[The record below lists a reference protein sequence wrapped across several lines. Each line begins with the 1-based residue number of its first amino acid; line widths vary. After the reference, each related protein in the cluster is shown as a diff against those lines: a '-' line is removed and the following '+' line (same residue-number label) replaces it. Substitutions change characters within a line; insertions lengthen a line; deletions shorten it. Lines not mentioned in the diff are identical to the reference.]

1 MAVIV
6 PPTTYFDFRKALT
19 KSKLISFW
27 RMMPDY
33 RLAYA
38 AANLSLGISAIAKM
52 ATYLLLRNFA
62 DTILGTTQPFAG
74 TLSRTLAMIAV
85 GFIILALFEG

>member
-1 MAVIV
+1 MAVIA
-6 PPTTYFDFRKALT
+6 PTTTYFDFRKALT
-19 KSKLISFW
+19 KNKLVSLW

-52 ATYLLLRNFA
+52 VTYLLLRNFA
-62 DTILGTTQPFAG
+62 DTILGAT
-74 TLSRTLAMIAV
+74 
-85 GFIILALFEG
+85 